1 VLRRARIWPLSI
13 ASAVLAATVSL
24 AACGGE
30 NHNGASFRLTI
41 GNLVPLT
48 GALGDFGPAGR
59 KAADLAVMEIRDA
72 INRVGAE
79 HHVTIRHADDQTDRK
94 VGPQEALKL
103 VEADDAACLAGPW
116 AVSVMTRVA
125 AAVSIPKKV
134 LQISPAPSLDGI
146 TELQDDGLVNSTALP
161 DLVQGRALAEAIG
174 RDLGGPADRTINIG
188 ARDDAYGTGHVDVLE
203 RAWKEKGGEVGETV
217 IYDPGQRSL
226 ASDAGK
232 IASGGPDAFVIIDFP
247 ESYYEL
253 APALLRTGKWDPK
266 KTYVTDGL
274 ASDDIAARAGRAA
287 TEGIH
292 GTIPGAPDEGAAP
305 EAFDDL
311 FATSAPRNVERM
323 IFDAQNFDAVILCY
337 LAAVAAGKAEGLAMA
352 DEVRDV
358 SAPPGD
364 KFTWKQLPAAVR
376 ALEDG
381 DDIDYDGASGP
392 INMDDAGD
400 ATAGV
405 YDIFRYKNGRV
416 EVFDEVP
423 IAKTGTER
431 DGN

>member
-59 KAADLAVMEIRDA
+59 KAADLAAAEIEEAVDE
-72 INRVGAE
+72 VGAE
-79 HHVTIRHADDQTDRK
+79 HRVTIRHADDRTDRRA
-94 VGPQEALKL
+94 GPQRALEL
-103 VEADDAACLAGPW
+103 VEAEGAACLAGPW
-116 AVSVMTRVA
+116 AASVVTRVA

-134 LQISPAPSLDGI
+134 LQITPTPSLDEI
-146 TELQDDGLVNSTALP
+146 TKLRDDGLVNSTALP
-161 DLVQGRALAEAIG
+161 DLVQGRALAEAIA
-174 RDLGGPADRTINIG
+174 RDLGGASDRTLNIA
-188 ARDDAYGTGHVDVLE
+188 ARDDAYGTGHLDVLE
-203 RAWKEKGGEVGETV
+203 RAWKEKGGEVGEKVT
-217 IYDPGQRSL
+217 YDPAQRSL
-226 ASDAGK
+226 ARDAAR
-232 IASGGPDAFVIIDFP
+232 IASGAPDAFVIIDFP
-247 ESYYEL
+247 ESYYRL
-253 APALLRTGKWDPK
+253 APALVRTERWDPK

-274 ASDDIAARAGRAA
+274 ASDAIAARAGREA
-287 TEGIH
+287 TEGIQ

-305 EAFDDL
+305 EAFDDR

-337 LAAVAAGKAEGLAMA
+337 LAAVAAGKAQGAAMA

-358 SAPPGD
+358 SAPPGE
-364 KFTWKQLPAAVR
+364 KFTWEQLPAAVR

-405 YDIFRYKNGRV
+405 YDIFRYQNGRV

-423 IAKTGTER
+423 IAKPASEQ
-431 DGN
+431 

>member
-1 VLRRARIWPLSI
+1 LKRATIWPLST

-30 NHNGASFRLTI
+30 SRNGNSFRLTI

-59 KAADLAVMEIRDA
+59 KAADLAVVEIKEA
-72 INRVGAE
+72 IDEVGAE
-79 HHVTIRHADDQTDRK
+79 HRVTIRHADDRTDRR

-116 AVSVMTRVA
+116 AVSVVTRVA
-125 AAVSIPKKV
+125 AAVSIPKKI
-134 LQISPAPSLDGI
+134 LQISPAPSLGGI
-146 TELQDDGLVNSTALP
+146 TELQDDGLVNSTSLP
-161 DLVQGRALAEAIG
+161 DLVQGRALAEAIAK
-174 RDLGGPADRTINIG
+174 DLGGASDRTINIA
-188 ARDDAYGTGHVDVLE
+188 ARNDAYGTGHVDVLE

-217 IYDPGQRSL
+217 TYDPAQRSL
-226 ASDAGK
+226 ASDARR
-232 IASGGPDAFVIIDFP
+232 IASGAPDAFVVIDFP
-247 ESYYEL
+247 ESYYRL
-253 APALLRTGKWDPK
+253 APALRRTERWDPK

-274 ASDDIAARAGRAA
+274 ASDAIVARAGRQA
-287 TEGIH
+287 TEGIQ

-305 EAFDDL
+305 EAFDEL
-311 FATSAPRNVERM
+311 FGTSAPRNVERM
-323 IFDAQNFDAVILCY
+323 IFDAQNFDAVVLCY
-337 LAAVAAGKAEGLAMA
+337 LAAVAAGKAEGVAMA

-364 KFTWKQLPAAVR
+364 KFTWEQLPSAVR

-381 DDIDYDGASGP
+381 KDIDYDGASGP

-423 IAKTGTER
+423 IAKPGSEQ